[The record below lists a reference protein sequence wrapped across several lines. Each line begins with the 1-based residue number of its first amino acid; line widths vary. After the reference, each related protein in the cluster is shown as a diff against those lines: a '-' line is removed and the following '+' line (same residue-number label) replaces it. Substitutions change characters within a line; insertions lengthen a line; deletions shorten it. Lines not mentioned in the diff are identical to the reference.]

1 METRMAMIGHNG
13 GPSTEPGE
21 RWRRHCWTAARA
33 ELLPTLPL
41 EVLRT
46 RVARAK
52 DLGLDYKTY
61 ASVRA
66 ASGHDVVAF
75 LFSSNALR
83 VTPLRPVLANDRA
96 AKLQVLAEVA
106 RIGLA
111 TGLLPPSL
119 LLAGSA
125 GMLDRAEQAPAHL
138 AAWGQ
143 ARRRMLEV
151 LGKTPSDRVILVGDM
166 ALEADWAMA
175 ARLAR
180 YLPADRYFGGV
191 GG

>member
-1 METRMAMIGHNG
+1 MAMIGHNG
-13 GPSTEPGE
+13 GPSAEPGE
-21 RWRRHCWTAARA
+21 SWRRQCWTAARA

-41 EVLRT
+41 EVMRT

-52 DLGLDYKTY
+52 ALGLDYKTY

-66 ASGHDVVAF
+66 ATGHDVVAF

-83 VTPLRPVLANDRA
+83 VTPLRPVLTSDRA
-96 AKLQVLAEVA
+96 AKLQGLAEVA

-111 TGLLPPSL
+111 TGHLLPSL

-125 GMLDRAEQAPAHL
+125 GVLERAEQAPAHL

-143 ARRRMLEV
+143 ARRRMLEI

-166 ALEADWAMA
+166 ALEADWATA

-180 YLPADRYFGGV
+180 YLPAERFFSANAA
-191 GG
+191 

>member
-1 METRMAMIGHNG
+1 MAMIGHNG
-13 GPSTEPGE
+13 GPSTEAGLS
-21 RWRRHCWTAARA
+21 RRRHCWTVARA

-52 DLGLDYKTY
+52 ALGLDYKTY

-66 ASGHDVVAF
+66 ATGHDVVAF

-96 AKLQVLAEVA
+96 AKLQGLAGVA

-111 TGLLPPSL
+111 TWHLPPSL
-119 LLAGSA
+119 LMTVDAG
-125 GMLDRAEQAPAHL
+125 LLERAEEAPLHL

-143 ARRRMLEV
+143 ARRRMLDI

-191 GG
+191 GR